1 MSDSDTTS
9 PFLPLPDGICILSV
23 RTTTTELVVHI
34 ACRRLCAACPLCQQ
48 PAERIHGNY
57 VRTVADLPCAGRRV
71 ILALTVRKFVCGTPA
86 CPRQVF
92 TERLPDLVQSYA
104 RMTNRLRDALV
115 ALGLAASAEVSE
127 RVAPSLGMLVAA
139 STLLRRLRAVA
150 CPPPT
155 SVRILGVDDWAWKK
169 GQTYGTILVDLEK
182 RCTIDLL
189 PDRKEETLTAWLLT
203 HPEIEVISRD
213 RGGEYAAAAKKGAP
227 QAQQIADKFHLLK
240 NLRDGLKELMARK
253 QKVLPEV
260 EEDCSDGI
268 PLRAQ
273 GKRRESILPEAPKPD
288 EPEKQWRSMSKEPR
302 QIPARSAHVS
312 VDQSGSQVSRT
323 NRCARYEAVRALHQQ
338 AISEREIARRLHMS
352 RQTVH
357 KFLVSASF
365 PERSRPPYRGSIL
378 DPYKPYILDRW
389 KAGCWNGSQLYSE
402 VKELGYT
409 GSEALFRL
417 FISSVRKQH
426 QATGNPAK
434 LELSADGTKVSGP
447 VDPAAKPCIKR
458 RLPPARASWLYVSQ
472 AVRLD
477 EKQRQQVAQIRV
489 AHGDLDIAYDL
500 TQAFVSM
507 LAEHRDTELDRWLAQ
522 AERSGIREL
531 KSEALGIRRDYAAVR
546 ATFTSEWS
554 NGPVEAQVNCL
565 KLQKRLMFGRA
576 NFDLLRL
583 HVLRRA

>member
-1 MSDSDTTS
+1 MGNLDIASLLFS
-9 PFLPLPDGICILSV
+9 LPDGIFISSV
-23 RTTTTELVVHI
+23 RTTTTELVVRI
-34 ACRRLCAACPLCQQ
+34 ACRRPCAACPLCQQ
-48 PAERIHGNY
+48 PSERVHGSY
-57 VRTVADLPCAGRRV
+57 GRMVADLPCAGRRV
-71 ILALTVRKFVCGTPA
+71 ILALTVRKFVCSTPA
-86 CPRQVF
+86 CPRQIF

-104 RMTNRLRDALV
+104 RVTNRLRDALV
-115 ALGLAASAEVSE
+115 ALGLATSAEVSE
-127 RVAPSLGMLVAA
+127 RLAPSLGMLISAP
-139 STLLRRLRAVA
+139 TLLRRLRAVT
-150 CPPPT
+150 CPSPK

-182 RCTIDLL
+182 RCPIELL
-189 PDRKEETLTAWLLT
+189 PDRKEATLTAWLLT

-227 QAQQIADKFHLLK
+227 QAQQIADKFHILK

-260 EEDCSDGI
+260 EEVSSDGI

-273 GKRRESILPEAPKPD
+273 GKRWESVLSEAPKPD
-288 EPEKQWRSMSKEPR
+288 EPEKHWRSMSKEPR
-302 QIPARSAHVS
+302 QIPARSANVS
-312 VDQSGSQVSRT
+312 VAQSRSQVSRA

-357 KFLVSASF
+357 KFLVSESF
-365 PERSRPPYRGSIL
+365 PERRRPPYQGSIL

-426 QATGNPAK
+426 RATGTSAK
-434 LELSADGTKVSGP
+434 LELSADGAKVSGP
-447 VDPAAKPCIKR
+447 VDPTSKPCIKR
-458 RLPPARASWLYVSQ
+458 RLSPARASWLYVSQ
-472 AVRLD
+472 SVKLD
-477 EKQRQQVAQIRV
+477 KKQRQQIAQIRA
-489 AHGDLDIAYDL
+489 AHSDLDIAYDL

-507 LAEHRDTELDRWLAQ
+507 LAEHRDTDLDRWLAQ
-522 AERSGIREL
+522 AEQSGIREL
-531 KSEALGIRRDYAAVR
+531 KSFAHGIRRDYAAVR

-576 NFDLLRL
+576 KFDLLRL